1 MSLNLENARYVQNN
15 APSVSASS
23 NPRAWHCPQA
33 GWVSDASGNHAR
45 GSVLHAA
52 VEALLTG
59 EPVDSKAETLM
70 NDADRAAMQFATG
83 AVCRA
88 IRDYGIN
95 PLTIRTE
102 ATYPIPGVSHMS
114 ASGRKTN
121 TVRADVVGTGND
133 TVLVVD
139 LKFGSDATTWAYDDK
154 NEMTAVAVWSSLV
167 SCDPDAVAPLGTLNS
182 LIVMVV
188 NGDTREISTAR
199 HPFDAMQDLCRRWA
213 SIANAMNSSHRCPT
227 GAGSH
232 CVGCGFRT
240 DCTAYATM
248 GRYYESTRA
257 TAAQETMHDHI
268 EKTVAELLG
277 NDELIET
284 IRYAILSAEIEK
296 SHDGVPTAGGA
307 VRKASYGPFT
317 PDPDVNEL
325 IEMVGYAAAGE
336 IMQELEDQ
344 REIEREHEMEEATA
358 EAIDRESETDG
369 NEKMPAVGG
378 PAGQMNNVST
388 N

>member
-59 EPVDSKAETLM
+59 KPVDSKAETLM
-70 NDADRAAMQFATG
+70 NADDSEAVQFALG

-88 IRDYGIN
+88 ISNYGIN

-102 ATYPIPGVSHMS
+102 AQYPIPGVSDIS
-114 ASGRKTN
+114 AAGRKTN
-121 TVRADVVGTGND
+121 TVRADIVGTGND

-139 LKFGSDATTWAYDDK
+139 LKFGSDANTWAYDDK
-154 NEMTAVAVWSSLV
+154 NEMTAVAVWSSRV
-167 SCDPDAVAPLGTLNS
+167 CCDPEAVAPPGTLNN

-188 NGDTREISTAR
+188 NGDTRQISTAR

-213 SIANAMNSSHRCPT
+213 SIANAMNRSHRCPT

-257 TAAQETMHDHI
+257 TAAQETMREQI
-268 EKTVAELLG
+268 AKTVTELLG
-277 NDELIET
+277 KDELMEA
-284 IRYAILSAEIEK
+284 IRYAVLNAEIEN
-296 SHDGVPTAGGA
+296 SHSAVHTAGGA
-307 VRKASYGPFT
+307 VRNASYGPFT
-317 PDPDVNEL
+317 PDPDANEL
-325 IEMVGYAAAGE
+325 IELIGYTAAGE
-336 IMQELEDQ
+336 YMEELADQ
-344 REIEREHEMEEATA
+344 REMEREHEMEEATA